1 MKSECIFPMLLE
13 KDKKLPLYIIGIGCD
28 EYQKYIN
35 REEGLPYH
43 QLAFCTDGLGK
54 FCAGNRE
61 FVVDKGKAFYF
72 APNTA
77 HRYYPLK
84 EPWTTLWIV
93 FSGAGADDL
102 LEAMNLRQYEVFS
115 IINLDESLIRYN
127 RLFNTL
133 SQKGSSHMPEA
144 SAILYSMLV
153 NICRQMNAEDSYSQQ
168 SVSGKLERVLDY
180 IKENYNT
187 DISLKDMA
195 EIAGV
200 STSYLCRIFKRE
212 FNLTPVA
219 YLIRY
224 RINLAKEILINNP
237 DKSIKSIALETGFS
251 DNSYFGAL
259 FREYEGCSPN
269 QFRNLYSR
277 P

>member
-13 KDKKLPLYIIGIGCD
+13 KDRMLPLYITGIGCD
-28 EYQKYIN
+28 EYQKHII
-35 REEGLPYH
+35 REDGLPCH
-43 QLAFCTDGLGK
+43 QLALCANGMGK
-54 FCAGNRE
+54 FCVGNRE
-61 FVVDKGKAFYF
+61 FTINKGDAFYF
-72 APNTA
+72 APNTP
-77 HRYYPLK
+77 HQYYPVK
-84 EPWTTLWIV
+84 EPWTTIWIL
-93 FSGAGADDL
+93 FSGPGADAL
-102 LEAMNLRQYEVFS
+102 LDTMNFRQYEVFS
-115 IINLDESLIRYN
+115 IINLDEGLIWYN

-133 SQKGSSHMPEA
+133 SQKGSNHMPEA

-153 NICRQMNAEDSYSQQ
+153 NICRQLNAEDSYSQQ

-187 DISLKDMA
+187 DISLNDMA

-200 STSYLCRIFKRE
+200 SSSYLCRIFKRE

-237 DKSIKSIALETGFS
+237 DKSIKSIAYETGFS

-269 QFRNLYSR
+269 QFRSLYSR
-277 P
+277 F